1 MKDQPITKIDSR
13 LYFSFLG
20 KVSLKKYIFVMLGMV
35 VCINRRFYCTDIYTM
50 IGASA
55 ISFLL
60 FLYGIIPE
68 KRVRQLFIDHNYVK
82 SMVLPIIGFIIIAG
96 LIIVVPSGSAATVII
111 DFLLASIEFIMLQ
124 NNAFRLSI
132 LEILE
137 EVITE
142 KERENDELQ
151 GRNSD

>member
-1 MKDQPITKIDSR
+1 MKNQLIEKIDSE
-13 LYFSFLG
+13 LYFSFLI
-20 KVSLKKYIFVMLGMV
+20 KVSLKKYIFIMLGMI
-35 VCINRRFYCTDIYTM
+35 VCVNRRYYCTDIFTM

-60 FLYGIIPE
+60 FLFGIIPE
-68 KRVRQLFIDHNYVK
+68 KRVRQLFINHNYVK
-82 SMVLPIIGFIIIAG
+82 SMVFQIIGFIIFVG
-96 LIIVVPSGSAATVII
+96 IIITVPSGATTTII
-111 DFLLASIEFIMLQ
+111 DFLLASIEFFMLQ

-137 EVITE
+137 SVLAE
-142 KERENDELQ
+142 KERENNELQ

>member
-1 MKDQPITKIDSR
+1 MKNQLIEKIDSK
-13 LYFSFLG
+13 LYFSFLI
-20 KVSLKKYIFVMLGMV
+20 KVSLKKYIFIMLGMI
-35 VCINRRFYCTDIYTM
+35 VCVNRRYYCTDIFTM

-60 FLYGIIPE
+60 FLFGIIPE
-68 KRVRQLFIDHNYVK
+68 KRVHQLFISHNYIK
-82 SMVLPIIGFIIIAG
+82 SMVFPIIGFIIIVG
-96 LIIVVPSGSAATVII
+96 IIITVPSGAATTII
-111 DFLLASIEFIMLQ
+111 DFLMATIEFFMLQ

-137 EVITE
+137 SVLAE

>member
-1 MKDQPITKIDSR
+1 MKNQLIEKIDSE
-13 LYFSFLG
+13 LYFSFLI
-20 KVSLKKYIFVMLGMV
+20 KVSLKKYIFIMLGMI
-35 VCINRRFYCTDIYTM
+35 VCVNRRYYCTDIFTM

-60 FLYGIIPE
+60 FLFGIIPE
-68 KRVRQLFIDHNYVK
+68 KRVRQLFINHNYVK
-82 SMVLPIIGFIIIAG
+82 SMVFPIIGFIIIVG
-96 LIIVVPSGSAATVII
+96 IIITVPSGAATTII
-111 DFLLASIEFIMLQ
+111 DFLLASIEFFMLQ

-137 EVITE
+137 SVLAE
-142 KERENDELQ
+142 KERENNELQ

>member
-1 MKDQPITKIDSR
+1 MKNQLIEKIDSK
-13 LYFSFLG
+13 LYFSFLI
-20 KVSLKKYIFVMLGMV
+20 KVSLKKYIFIMLGMI
-35 VCINRRFYCTDIYTM
+35 VCVNRRYYCTDIFTM

-60 FLYGIIPE
+60 FLFGIIPE
-68 KRVRQLFIDHNYVK
+68 KRVRQLFISHNYIK
-82 SMVLPIIGFIIIAG
+82 SMVFPIIGFIIIVG
-96 LIIVVPSGSAATVII
+96 IIITVPSGAATTII
-111 DFLLASIEFIMLQ
+111 DFLMATIEFFMLQ

-137 EVITE
+137 SVLAE

>member
-1 MKDQPITKIDSR
+1 MKNQLIEKIDSE
-13 LYFSFLG
+13 LYFSFLI
-20 KVSLKKYIFVMLGMV
+20 KVSLKKYIFIMLGMI
-35 VCINRRFYCTDIYTM
+35 VCVNRRYYCTDIFTM

-60 FLYGIIPE
+60 FLFGIIPE
-68 KRVRQLFIDHNYVK
+68 KRVRQLFINHNYVK
-82 SMVLPIIGFIIIAG
+82 SMVFPIIGFIIIVG
-96 LIIVVPSGSAATVII
+96 IIITDPSSAATTII
-111 DFLLASIEFIMLQ
+111 DFLLASIEFLMLQ
-124 NNAFRLSI
+124 NNAFRLSM

-137 EVITE
+137 SVLAE